1 MDSLMNA
8 LGFYR
13 VETKGTGMNYND
25 YLAAVE
31 RLRQLDLTDNDDKCK
46 LIYGSTCYLPTNQAV
61 RADKVFV
68 YDAEHDREP
77 ASVEWMRE
85 VLGEPTAKFGHI
97 TIWRITASVEFRS
110 EGSLIRFMANIV
122 SEMYRNPTRGE
133 VLTALRLFKK
143 EGA

>member
-1 MDSLMNA
+1 MS
-8 LGFYR
+8 
-13 VETKGTGMNYND
+13 VNYND

-46 LIYGSTCYLPTNQAV
+46 LIYGSTCYLPTNPAV
-61 RADKVFV
+61 RADKVLI

-77 ASVEWMRE
+77 ASVEWLEGIGGKRIDA
-85 VLGEPTAKFGHI
+85 VGNTLVKFCEFI
-97 TIWRITASVEFRS
+97 TVWKVDSGLLLTMH
-110 EGSLIRFMANIV
+110 GM
-122 SEMYRNPTRGE
+122 EMLTNPTRGD